1 MTVFLKARIDM
12 QEDVRLIEAIIGEMG
27 PLFHKGVF
35 AGRSTFRFTLEGTSI
50 TVSIDADGYE
60 VERDSALATVDCSCK
75 TTSEMFRKIW
85 YDGYRPGIM
94 DFLAGEVRCD
104 APLMLPQFLRA
115 FGKI

>member
-1 MTVFLKARIDM
+1 M
-12 QEDVRLIEAIIGEMG
+12 QEDLRLIEAIVGEMG
-27 PLFHKGVF
+27 PLFQKGVF
-35 AGRSTFRFTLEGTSI
+35 AESTSFRFTLEEASVTL
-50 TVSIDADGYE
+50 VIDADSC
-60 VERDSALATVDCSCK
+60 VVDMDAARAAVDCSCK

-94 DFLAGEVRCD
+94 DFFGGEIRCD

>member
-1 MTVFLKARIDM
+1 M

-27 PLFHKGVF
+27 PLFRKGVF
-35 AGRSTFRFTLEGTSI
+35 TEKSSFRFTLEGTSI
-50 TVSIDADGYE
+50 TVLIDADSYE
-60 VERDSALATVDCSCK
+60 VERDAARTTVDCSCK
-75 TTSEMFRKIW
+75 TTSEMFGRIW

-94 DFLAGEVRCD
+94 DFLGGDIRCD